1 MRLIADKYLL
11 DRLLGRGGMGAVYAG
26 THLELGRPVAIKLL
40 LPDFLADQQAL
51 ERFRRAARAAAR
63 LNHQNVAEIYHYG
76 TLPGGEAYL
85 VMELLKGLT
94 LRQYLRL
101 RGPLPFADAIKIAK
115 QVANGVEAA
124 HQGGIIHRDLK
135 PSNIILTR
143 THIGRLH
150 AKIVDFGI
158 AKLKEQ
164 MATGEGSLTA
174 TGSFIGTP
182 RYMSPEQCAGY
193 DLDECSDIY
202 SLGVILYEMVAGQAP
217 FNGPTAI
224 AIGLKHIKEP
234 RPSLKKFRP
243 DVPEPLIHL
252 VMESLHVNPSAR
264 PQTAAEYARRLRH
277 IEYFMGLSV
286 FDALEEGTDSL
297 DIPLNAAA
305 PTRPPNQTFQAAG
318 LAYEGE
324 GGDEMQGRRA
334 NPVVVLAAEDS
345 ASLPKDW
352 AVPPGG
358 DAASD
363 AVTKAAAP
371 SSAPADLL
379 PRPAADPDSPSQ
391 APVMAAVIGAR
402 SPVYR
407 PHLLVSAA
415 LAVVALALGLGL
427 LWLARP
433 RTPSDP
439 LTAQATPTPSPTAQG
454 DELVKRLPPAVVES
468 AAKKAP
474 KTPPRRQGSPAVI
487 DKRPPAAVTGEI
499 VAGEKAAGGLP
510 RAEAEAERAHLRA
523 SLDEWVRATNAR
535 DIRKQMA
542 FYPRLVLAFYR
553 WRNVSQQ
560 AVLAEKARL
569 FGQAKVIDVRTGPPQ
584 ITLGPDGNTATMRFR
599 KQYVIEGTRE
609 NRRGE
614 VLQELRWQKTEGGW
628 KIISERDLRVIR

>member
-1 MRLIADKYLL
+1 MKLCPTCRHCYEDADASCAEEGHAALVLSRLGPRLIADKYLL
-11 DRLLGRGGMGAVYAG
+11 DRLLGRGGVGAVYAG
-26 THLELGRPVAIKLL
+26 TDVELGRSVAIKLL
-40 LPDFLADQQAL
+40 LPDFPPDEQAL
-51 ERFRRAARAAAR
+51 ERFRREARAAAR
-63 LNHQNVAEIYHYG
+63 LNHPNVADIYHYG
-76 TLPGGEAYL
+76 ALPGGEAYL
-85 VMELLKGLT
+85 VMELVKGLT

-101 RGPLPFADAIKIAK
+101 RAPLPFADAIKIAR

-135 PSNIILTR
+135 PSNIILTG

-164 MATGEGSLTA
+164 MAAGEGSLTA

-182 RYMSPEQCAGY
+182 RYMSPEQCAGD
-193 DLDECSDIY
+193 DLDERSDIY

-217 FNGPTAI
+217 FDGPTAI
-224 AIGLKHIKEP
+224 AIALKHIKEP
-234 RPSLKKFRP
+234 PPPLKRFRP

-277 IEYFMGLSV
+277 IECLMGLSA
-286 FDALEEGTDSL
+286 FDAPEASEDSL
-297 DIPLNAAA
+297 DISLNAAA
-305 PTRPPNQTFQAAG
+305 PPPSPNRSFQ
-318 LAYEGE
+318 
-324 GGDEMQGRRA
+324 
-334 NPVVVLAAEDS
+334 
-345 ASLPKDW
+345 
-352 AVPPGG
+352 
-358 DAASD
+358 
-363 AVTKAAAP
+363 AAAP
-371 SSAPADLL
+371 SSAPADSL
-379 PRPAADPDSPSQ
+379 PLPAAAPESPSQ
-391 APVMAAVIGAR
+391 APLVTAVIGAR

-407 PHLLVSAA
+407 PHLLVSAG
-415 LAVVALALGLGL
+415 LAAALALGLGL
-427 LWLARP
+427 LWLAWP
-433 RTPSDP
+433 PTLSDP
-439 LTAQATPTPSPTAQG
+439 LAAQATPTPSPRPQG
-454 DELVKRLPPAVVES
+454 DELVKRLPPAIVES
-468 AAKKAP
+468 AAKKVP
-474 KTPPRRQGSPAVI
+474 KTPPREQEQPAPAVI
-487 DKRPPAAVTGEI
+487 DKRPPAAVTGKT

-510 RAEAEAERAHLRA
+510 RVEAEAERTHLRA

-535 DIRKQMA
+535 DIRKQMG
-542 FYPRLVLAFYR
+542 FYPRLVPAFYL

-614 VLQELRWQKTEGGW
+614 VLQELRWQKKEGGW
-628 KIISERDLRVIR
+628 KIVSERDLRVIR